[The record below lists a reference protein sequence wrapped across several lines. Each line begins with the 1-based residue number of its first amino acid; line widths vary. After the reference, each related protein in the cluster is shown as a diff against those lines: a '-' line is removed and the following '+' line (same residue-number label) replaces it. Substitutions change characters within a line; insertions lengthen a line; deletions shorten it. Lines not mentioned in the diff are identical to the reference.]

1 MAESS
6 FEAQYQELE
15 KIVERLESGKLPIE
29 ESLKLFKRGV
39 ELITVLR
46 KRLTV
51 VENEVKEI
59 TKKLE
64 ADSDDSS

>member
-1 MAESS
+1 MVENS

-46 KRLTV
+46 NRLTV

-64 ADSDDSS
+64 AGAEEV

>member
-6 FEAQYQELE
+6 FEEQYRELE
-15 KIVERLESGKLPIE
+15 KIVERLESGKLPVE

-46 KRLTV
+46 KRLMV
-51 VENEVKEI
+51 VENEVREI

-64 ADSDDSS
+64 AEAEEE